1 MANPTHPDD
10 GAMIWD
16 DTGRLP
22 RARPRRAAS
31 TGRPPAPTGSPAAP
45 EPPPGTVPAAGR
57 ILLRDAADRYGVSV
71 STLRS
76 WARSGQV
83 DGVLADTPAGRRW
96 LVVPASVAERVAAG
110 TRPALQASGDL
121 PEAGGAMLV
130 PRAAW
135 DRLMDQLGNLH
146 ESGQQLAEARERAA
160 RYETEAKFLRE
171 RLAELR
177 RERDALA
184 SRTGDTPPEPRPPA
198 GPEPGGPVPRLRG
211 AWDALWGRRE

>member
-1 MANPTHPDD
+1 VANPTHPDD
-10 GAMIWD
+10 GALIWD
-16 DTGRLP
+16 DAGRGP
-22 RARPRRAAS
+22 RPQPRRAVPAES
-31 TGRPPAPTGSPAAP
+31 RPSARPSP
-45 EPPPGTVPAAGR
+45 EPPPAAVPAAGR
-57 ILLRDAADRYGVSV
+57 ILLRDASERYGVSI

-110 TRPALQASGDL
+110 TRPTPAASGSI

-171 RLAELR
+171 RLAEVR
-177 RERDALA
+177 RDRDALA
-184 SRTGDTPPEPRPPA
+184 ARTGETAA
-198 GPEPGGPVPRLRG
+198 GPESPAAEPERQAGEPQPRWRSV
-211 AWDALWGRRE
+211 WDALRGRRG

>member
-1 MANPTHPDD
+1 VANPTHPDD
-10 GAMIWD
+10 GAMIWND
-16 DTGRLP
+16 SGRAP
-22 RARPRRAAS
+22 RPPPRRAAA
-31 TGRPPAPTGSPAAP
+31 GRSPVPTGPPAAP
-45 EPPPGTVPAAGR
+45 EPPPEAVPAAGR
-57 ILLRDAADRYGVSV
+57 ILLREAADRYGVSV

-110 TRPALQASGDL
+110 TRPPL
-121 PEAGGAMLV
+121 PAPGAMPEEGGAMLV

-177 RERDALA
+177 REREALA
-184 SRTGDTPPEPRPPA
+184 GRAGEAPPEPRPPA
-198 GPEPGGPVPRLRG
+198 DPEPAGPVPRLRG
-211 AWDALWGRRE
+211 VWDALWGRRG